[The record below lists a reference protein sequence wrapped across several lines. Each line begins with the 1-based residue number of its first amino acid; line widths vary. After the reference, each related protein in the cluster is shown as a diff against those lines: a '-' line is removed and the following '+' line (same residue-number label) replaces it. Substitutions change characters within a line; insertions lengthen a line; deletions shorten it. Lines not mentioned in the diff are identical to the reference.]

1 MSDEPVL
8 LDVEDGIA
16 TLTLNRPDSRN
27 ALTREMS
34 HALIDA
40 VNDLEARDDVRCLVV
55 TGREGTF
62 CAGGDIN
69 AMVERLAGEVPL
81 HEAVRDIQQVTSRAI
96 RRIYE
101 FHRPTV
107 AKVDGVAFGA
117 GGNLAVACD
126 CVVASERARISF
138 GFRQVG
144 LAVDSGTSYLLPRI
158 VGENVAKE
166 LVYTGELV
174 DAERAHDLGLF
185 NHVYDEFESEADAFI
200 ESIASGPSVALETS
214 KRLIEQGLS
223 SDLKQAQ
230 DDEAAAQAAV
240 FETHDHREGANAFME
255 SREPEFEGE

>member
-1 MSDEPVL
+1 MSDEPVIV
-8 LDVEDGIA
+8 DVTEGVA
-16 TLTLNRPDSRN
+16 TLTLNRPESRN
-27 ALTREMS
+27 ALTRETS
-34 HALIDA
+34 RAIIDA
-40 VNDLEARDDVRCLVV
+40 IDGLESRDDVRCLVV

-62 CAGGDIN
+62 CAGGDID
-69 AMVERLAGEVPL
+69 AMLGRLDGDVPL
-81 HEAVRDIQQVTSRAI
+81 HDAVRDIQQVTSRAI
-96 RRIYE
+96 RRVYG

-117 GGNLAVACD
+117 GGNLAIACD
-126 CVVASERARISF
+126 CVLASERARISF

-174 DAERAHDLGLF
+174 EPERAKELGLV
-185 NHVYDEFESEADAFI
+185 NHVYEAFDEEADAFV
-200 ESIASGPSVALETS
+200 EAIASGPSVALETS
-214 KRLIEQGLS
+214 KRLIEQGFS

-240 FETHDHREGANAFME
+240 FATADHDEGASAFME
-255 SREPEFEGE
+255 SREPAFRGE

>member
-8 LDVEDGIA
+8 LDVEDGVA
-16 TLTLNRPDSRN
+16 TLTLNRPGSRN
-27 ALTREMS
+27 ALTEAMS
-34 HALIDA
+34 AAIIDA
-40 VNDLEARDDVRCLVV
+40 VDDLEARDDVRCLVV
-55 TGREGTF
+55 TGQEGTF

-69 AMVERLAGEVPL
+69 SMVERLAGEVPL
-81 HEAVRDIQQVTSRAI
+81 HEAVRNIQQVTSRAI

-101 FHRPTV
+101 FHRPTI

-117 GGNLAVACD
+117 GGNLAIACD

-174 DAERAHDLGLF
+174 DADRALELGLF
-185 NHVYDEFESEADAFI
+185 NHVYEEFEAEADAFV
-200 ESIASGPSVALETS
+200 ESIAEGPSVALETS

-223 SDLKQAQ
+223 ADLKQAQ

-255 SREPEFEGE
+255 SRAPEFEGE

>member
-8 LDVEDGIA
+8 LDVEDGVA

-34 HALIDA
+34 TAIIDA
-40 VNDLEARDDVRCLVV
+40 VNDLETRDDVRCLVV
-55 TGREGTF
+55 TGQEGTF

-81 HEAVRDIQQVTSRAI
+81 HEAVRNIQQVTSRAI

-101 FHRPTV
+101 FHRPTI

-174 DAERAHDLGLF
+174 DAERALDLGLF
-185 NHVYDEFESEADAFI
+185 NHVYEEFETEADAFV
-200 ESIASGPSVALETS
+200 ESIAEGPSVALETS
-214 KRLIEQGLS
+214 KRLIEQGFS

-240 FETHDHREGANAFME
+240 FETDDHREGANAFME
-255 SREPEFEGE
+255 SRKPEFDGE